1 MRFSIIVPV
10 YNVSKYLTGCLNSVL
25 EQKNKDFQ
33 IILIDDGST
42 DESGILCD
50 QYEKKYEFIKTIHKK
65 NGGLSSARNA
75 GLKVATGEYIIF
87 LDADDFWLD
96 WNMLE
101 EIDAVI
107 EKEKVDIVAF
117 GGKEYHEYDKEQP
130 YKDLKVSFDKKV
142 VSTSEDFLTKSMR
155 ENELFP
161 WYAWIYAIKREVIEK
176 KQFCFPEGRYYEDVY
191 AVWRLV
197 MSAASVCTIP
207 KEYYAYRIGRENAI
221 TASVSYVKLRD
232 FLWANETNIKDVLQ
246 NDNISEE
253 LKTLLLDSF
262 SKNYYSCCILQGK
275 LEGHERKKYYKELKE
290 RKYLM
295 NYAIGKKWVAIRNIS
310 KVIGF
315 RLMLF
320 IFHVRADWREKN
332 V

>member
-161 WYAWIYAIKREVIEK
+161 WHTR
-176 KQFCFPEGRYYEDVY
+176 
-191 AVWRLV
+191 
-197 MSAASVCTIP
+197 
-207 KEYYAYRIGRENAI
+207 
-221 TASVSYVKLRD
+221 
-232 FLWANETNIKDVLQ
+232 
-246 NDNISEE
+246 
-253 LKTLLLDSF
+253 
-262 SKNYYSCCILQGK
+262 
-275 LEGHERKKYYKELKE
+275 
-290 RKYLM
+290 
-295 NYAIGKKWVAIRNIS
+295 
-310 KVIGF
+310 
-315 RLMLF
+315 
-320 IFHVRADWREKN
+320 
-332 V
+332 